1 MNFNSKKIVAMAA
14 TMLLSIVGVGVVSS
28 PAYAACDSQWPAED
42 QTANDNPKV
51 QIRLVSPVLSGTN
64 SIVRDDL
71 STNFEECGWFG
82 NGVTFKQVYV
92 PFGLKTY
99 LTYRVT
105 TATGVPLVN
114 KEITLRA
121 NKGYSSS
128 NALVTVNGVTAK
140 KGTGP
145 AGPATDGAN
154 VKSKTDAN
162 GYVTFVVGSPTDCS
176 EFGTLPDAPA
186 TLTTKTPS
194 DANNDPLTDCFSQ
207 FIPSSSPDASTEKS
221 DSQDFV
227 ELHYYNSAGLTYS
240 ATAPTLSLVAP
251 LLDDSNS
258 ISSTGLVQTYAA
270 IGSKQNIVFKATEGG
285 LPARNLPVTVRINLA
300 NSGANA
306 KISAGIFGTNGTA
319 TLSNT
324 SVATTEDQLV
334 LNGTTDAFGI
344 VAFTLNNTDTVGE
357 PIPATKTSPVPTTG
371 AVFAKITAELTG
383 IVGTSSAL
391 EVHYFKPAPIV
402 IPPTSITAT
411 ASGKKITVTLNNTAG
426 KTYTVTIT
434 GLKKI
439 SSKKTVT
446 VNLKKVVSKTSVSKK
461 LLYYTVPAGK
471 TTVKIV
477 VNGKTLT
484 KVFTIK

>member
-1 MNFNSKKIVAMAA
+1 
-14 TMLLSIVGVGVVSS
+14 
-28 PAYAACDSQWPAED
+28 
-42 QTANDNPKV
+42 
-51 QIRLVSPVLSGTN
+51 
-64 SIVRDDL
+64 
-71 STNFEECGWFG
+71 
-82 NGVTFKQVYV
+82 
-92 PFGLKTY
+92 
-99 LTYRVT
+99 
-105 TATGVPLVN
+105 
-114 KEITLRA
+114 
-121 NKGYSSS
+121 
-128 NALVTVNGVTAK
+128 
-140 KGTGP
+140 
-145 AGPATDGAN
+145 
-154 VKSKTDAN
+154 
-162 GYVTFVVGSPTDCS
+162 
-176 EFGTLPDAPA
+176 
-186 TLTTKTPS
+186 
-194 DANNDPLTDCFSQ
+194 
-207 FIPSSSPDASTEKS
+207 
-221 DSQDFV
+221 
-227 ELHYYNSAGLTYS
+227 
-240 ATAPTLSLVAP
+240 
-251 LLDDSNS
+251 
-258 ISSTGLVQTYAA
+258 VQTYAA